1 MVKIDSETN
10 KICFYSLYN
19 ANFEGGKMKKG
30 GARISGIF
38 TLLFSMLILLCA
50 VLHLGGVFSIEFLQ
64 KLTENPTIELI
75 HRVFIAIFI
84 MPLTLIFNG
93 SFGIDYEIV
102 QQALA
107 IFVGVSSLFGLFWG
121 VKEITIAHKPDE
133 KYARCSKT
141 CRFMLILKIIVFVYL
156 LYVFA
161 SSFYDQALIVY
172 FEAVNSYITFVP
184 KFTTILSG
192 VLAFIAF
199 LLYLIPEVSFFKAK
213 RKYQE
218 EVDYQEFMSGNGE
231 NQQAQ
236 EGYQGDVQNQQNNN
250 YNYNNGGQYVDE
262 QGNVQYQNYA
272 NQYDQSQQYYQEQN
286 LQTQYVTNN
295 VEPLNPQAF
304 TQNPNRS
311 GVSIIP
317 GQNGVP
323 YNITPK
329 GIEDLARLERL
340 HSSGAIDEKNYFAMR
355 KKVCQIN
362 VSSN

>member
-1 MVKIDSETN
+1 
-10 KICFYSLYN
+10 
-19 ANFEGGKMKKG
+19 MKKG
-30 GARISGIF
+30 GARVSGVF
-38 TLLFSMLILLCA
+38 TLLFSLIILLCA
-50 VLHLGGVFSIEFLQ
+50 VLHLGSVFSIEFLQ
-64 KLTENPTIELI
+64 KLTENSTIEII

-84 MPLTLIFNG
+84 MPLSLILNG

-102 QQALA
+102 QQVLA
-107 IFVGVSSLFGLFWG
+107 IFTVAFYFLGLLWG
-121 VKEITIAHKPDE
+121 IKEITLAGKTDE
-133 KYARCSKT
+133 KYAKCSRT
-141 CRFMLILKIIVFVYL
+141 CRFVLIIKIIVFVYL

-161 SSFYDQALIVY
+161 SSFYDQALIVF
-172 FEAVNSYITFVP
+172 FESVNSYITFVP
-184 KFTTILSG
+184 KFTTILSA

-199 LLYLIPEVSFFKAK
+199 LLYLIPEISFFKAK
-213 RKYQE
+213 RKFQADM
-218 EVDYQEFMSGNGE
+218 DYQEFMSENGE
-231 NQQAQ
+231 YPEGQVAQQADGQYYNQYPQ
-236 EGYQGDVQNQQNNN
+236 EQN
-250 YNYNNGGQYVDE
+250 YNDQYAGGQYVDE
-262 QGNVQYQNYA
+262 QGNVQYQYYA
-272 NQYDQSQQYYQEQN
+272 NQYDQNGAYNQGPN
-286 LQTQYVTNN
+286 LQTQYVSNN

-340 HSSGAIDEKNYFAMR
+340 HSSGAIDDKNYFAMR